1 MGMILYVVKGVPP
14 VHAHVILSML
24 QLINILFLLI
34 LKMSKQRLLLML
46 LLYPKQW
53 NLLILSSL
61 WVLGRDGIQE
71 SHSDSVTDSCIEYEL
86 KIDKILRSFTVR
98 SF

>member
-1 MGMILYVVKGVPP
+1 MGMILYVVKGVP
-14 VHAHVILSML
+14 VHAHVILSVL

-61 WVLGRDGIQE
+61 WVLGRDGIHE
-71 SHSDSVTDSCIEYEL
+71 SHSDSVTDSCTEYEL